1 MLCAWEKDDCASKG
15 KNLVWLS
22 PRHAVDACNRYQE
35 LGSISIAKGFIL
47 CSKLVRRRGQ
57 MLRNRQFEM
66 RQPSRECSPV
76 KFRECALINK
86 EQLSL
91 SSAMAKE
98 TRHARIEPA
107 TFWQKTNKAAR
118 LQKMPETGIST
129 LYAINSGRMP
139 RAAHLI
145 KVLLFLQYISRNIA

>member
-98 TRHARIEPA
+98 
-107 TFWQKTNKAAR
+107 KTCANRTCDLLAKKVRQLDYRRCPR
-118 LQKMPETGIST
+118 LVSVHCMLSILVECRGLPT
-129 LYAINSGRMP
+129 
-139 RAAHLI
+139 
-145 KVLLFLQYISRNIA
+145 